1 MFSDEKIFTVAGGSN
16 SQNDRIYA
24 ISREEADRR
33 GGSFENIIY
42 IMYKSLALRIN
53 YFFQGLLENS

>member
-24 ISREEADRR
+24 ISREADRR

-42 IMYKSLALRIN
+42 IMFKSLALRIN